1 MNKKLKRFIS
11 ALLVIVT
18 VITAM
23 PLASKDVL
31 AAERKSKLSNLGNL
45 GTVKI
50 GNKSESGIWWQTQI
64 DDDPVFCLDL
74 GKACHTG
81 WTYVSS
87 EKSIS
92 SDSNNKSDALK
103 AKIGY
108 WYSVTKKGNTK
119 AWVYAQCL
127 IWAVEEGVTSE
138 DGLKNIIKQVKD
150 NTGYYIDDKVYG
162 DIFDIAG
169 VVTCDV
175 FIWKYKSDTDEDEIQ
190 KLMQIK
196 GDKIEYPHS
205 HLSKDEAY
213 RQRITLRKN
222 DEDGNPLPKTNFR
235 FTAKNNKELY
245 SYKFNGWGDAESG
258 DSDDD
263 ATKFTQDVLTDSK
276 GKVTFRFTYK
286 LQSKDYYY
294 VEDEKLEKMSSDAKK
309 EMKDILD
316 DEGFKYASDLTK
328 DGAKK
333 LAQKDLDD
341 QFKDIENTYIIEELD
356 SGNDNILKNFT
367 VEQGSN
373 KVDSNGDSK
382 ITIKLSA
389 ADSWTKVDGEWPET
403 ADETY
408 SEFRLAYKPVLK
420 DKYKKVKINAV
431 KVDAETGRVTQ
442 GDATFKDAV
451 YGVYSDSKCT
461 KLLDTYK
468 TNEKGEFSTKDYR
481 CGTDLYMKEITPPTG
496 YLKNDEIYTI
506 DTDGKQFSA
515 EYSSVSKT
523 VDEDVIKGEVSIIK
537 GMGNGTAGVVT
548 PEVNA
553 QFEIYLASAGSY
565 DKAKN
570 TEKDILKTD
579 SLGYA
584 KSKKMP
590 YGTYVVHQTVG
601 VANTEKCPDFYV
613 NVTEHGK
620 TYHYL
625 LNNPEFTAYL
635 KIVKKDSRTH
645 QTVLK
650 SGTTYQIYSV
660 DKDGKE
666 TIVTQ
671 TRSNGNKIE
680 VVDRFVTDESGEIL
694 TYEKLKAGTY
704 KIYEIEGPEGY
715 KVNTKPVTVTI
726 DSNAYKTMKDDTGNE
741 YHYAE
746 CEYFNKETYGKF
758 TINKT
763 GTVLD
768 TEPDMPQPEEI
779 IPMAPPMMDVSN
791 MVQDAETEVPDMA
804 LSNPFI
810 YKDVALKGVVFELIA
825 KEIIMSQDN
834 QGTVLYEKDSV
845 VATITTG
852 KSAVFN
858 NPIKGITKAQLNADG
873 TITLNVPLGE
883 YTLKEVKTVYGYI
896 IPDRASWDLSFRWDN
911 KYDDYVLDISENT
924 KGGTVDVH
932 NDLVKTEISLE
943 KKDSKTEKPI
953 EGAVFGFYSKDNI
966 YDVHGNIV
974 VSADEKI
981 CDVTTDKDGKAVVPF
996 DVPVM
1001 DEGYKTLESEE
1012 AVDTDEIGAK
1022 LNSGDY
1028 YFKEERVSDSYFISE
1043 EPHFIHLEYVNQ
1055 ETAEVTAEVEVLE
1068 EQTEVVVD
1076 KMMIASSEE
1085 VAGCHLK
1092 ITDLDGNEIIS
1103 WITGDKESI
1112 KLNDNLTELGYSNV
1126 YVETAESSA
1135 DGAKNDAVGAIK
1147 IHGLLHDKEYIL
1159 SETKPADGF
1168 VTASNISFMVK
1179 QKGEA
1184 AEFEQEVLIK
1194 NGDGFKACEENK
1206 VVMYDDTTKVE
1217 ISKLMIAS
1225 SLEIS
1230 GCELEI
1236 IHKESG
1242 DVIDAWTSTDK
1253 THLIENVF
1261 VVGETY
1267 VLTEKKPADGF
1278 VTADSIE
1285 FTVADTGEVQ
1295 SVKMEDDTTKIQ
1307 FSKTSITDGKELPG
1321 CQMKVTDK
1329 ETGKVMDE
1337 WTSTKNSHMVEGKYV
1352 VGKTYILSETKPAD
1366 GFVTATNVE
1375 FTVQDDGSVQKVH
1388 MVDDTTKVE
1397 FSKLASD
1404 TKKQL
1409 KGAKYEVYNSKGKKV
1424 YKFTTGKKAEL
1435 IEGVLKVGETYTFK
1449 EVDAPE
1455 NYKVAKDVSITIKDT
1470 GKVQKL
1476 SAVDARIPVVPDTP
1490 QTGREDATVRSFVYL
1505 GGMLILTA
1513 INLAIFM
1520 HDSRT
1525 GKKGKKKDEED
1536 D

>member
-1 MNKKLKRFIS
+1 MNKNFKRFIS

-18 VITAM
+18 VITAL
-23 PLASKDVL
+23 PFASKDVM
-31 AAERKSKLSNLGNL
+31 AAERKSKLNNLGNL

-50 GNKSESGIWWQTQI
+50 GNKSESGTWWQTQI
-64 DDDPVFCLDL
+64 EDNPVFCLDL

-87 EKSIS
+87 EKTIS

-150 NTGYYIDDKVYG
+150 NTGYYKDDKVYG

-169 VVTCDV
+169 VVTCEV

-196 GDKIEYPHS
+196 GDKVEYKFFPYNN
-205 HLSKDEAY
+205 DEAY

-222 DEDGNPLPKTNFR
+222 DEDGNPLSKVNFR

-258 DSDDD
+258 DADDD
-263 ATKFTQDVLTDSK
+263 ATKFTQDVLTDSN
-276 GKVTFRFTYK
+276 GKITFRFTYK
-286 LQSKDYYY
+286 LQSKNYYY
-294 VEDEKLEKMSSDAKK
+294 VPEDVLSQMSSDAKK

-316 DEGFKYASDLTK
+316 DEGFKYAADLSK

-373 KVDSNGDSK
+373 KVSSNGDSK

-496 YLKNDEIYTI
+496 YLKNNEIYTI

-515 EYSSVSKT
+515 EYNSISKR
-523 VDEDVIKGEVSIIK
+523 VDEDVIKGDVSIIK
-537 GMGNGTAGVVT
+537 GMTNGAAGFIK
-548 PEVNA
+548 PEKNA
-553 QFEIYLASAGSY
+553 EFQVYLASAGSY
-565 DKAKN
+565 EKAKD
-570 TEKDILKTD
+570 TERD
-579 SLGYA
+579 SLVTDEEGYA
-584 KSKKMP
+584 KTKKLP
-590 YGTYVVHQTVG
+590 YGTYIVHQTKG
-601 VANTEKCPDFYV
+601 MDETEFCPDFYV
-613 NVTEHGK
+613 DVKENGK
-620 TYHYL
+620 TYKYY
-625 LNNPEFTAYL
+625 LNNPIFHAYL
-635 KIVKKDSRTH
+635 KIVKKDSQTKK
-645 QTVLK
+645 TVLK
-650 SGTTYQIYSV
+650 AGTTYQIYKLS
-660 DKDGKE
+660 DDGTE
-666 TIVTQ
+666 TLVKQ
-671 TRSNGNKIE
+671 SYSNGNQI
-680 VVDRFVTDESGEIL
+680 VNVDRFVSDESGEII
-694 TYEKLKAGTY
+694 TYEKLEAGDY
-704 KIYEIEGPEGY
+704 RVYEVEGPNGFRNEKRFIDIKITNKSYKEVTDAEGNKY
-715 KVNTKPVTVTI
+715 L
-726 DSNAYKTMKDDTGNE
+726 
-741 YHYAE
+741 YAE
-746 CEYFNKETYGKF
+746 YEYFNNETYGKF
-758 TINKT
+758 KLEKT
-763 GTVLD
+763 GPVISGFEATTDNPLVKEF
-768 TEPDMPQPEEI
+768 TYENI
-779 IPMAPPMMDVSN
+779 FIPNA
-791 MVQDAETEVPDMA
+791 
-804 LSNPFI
+804 
-810 YKDVALKGVVFELIA
+810 VFELVA
-825 KEIIMSQDN
+825 KEDIATQDN
-834 QGTVLYEKDSV
+834 QGETWFKEGDI

-852 KSAVFN
+852 KGAEFTSDCEG
-858 NPIKGITKAQLNADG
+858 ICSYKLDDKGIVEV
-873 TITLNVPLGE
+873 NVPLGKYE
-883 YTLKEVKTVYGYI
+883 IKEVNTVKGRVL
-896 IPDRASWDLSFRWDN
+896 PKKAAWDLEFVWNSQLDEYV
-911 KYDDYVLDISENT
+911 YDTSGNTEDGVLKVNNEFP
-924 KGGTVDVH
+924 
-932 NDLVKTEISLE
+932 KTEISI
-943 KKDSKTEKPI
+943 KKQDNKTEEAIP
-953 EGAVFGFYSKDNI
+953 GTVFGFYSKDNI
-966 YDVHGNIV
+966 YDKDGNIIVKANEKMATV
-974 VSADEKI
+974 VTDEN
-981 CDVTTDKDGKAVVPF
+981 GKAVIPF
-996 DVPVM
+996 SVPVAD
-1001 DEGYKTLESEE
+1001 DEVTDEESSKVKTTTEEVTTEIDTESVTTESETVE
-1012 AVDTDEIGAK
+1012 EESKVYNTG
-1022 LNSGDY
+1022 NY
-1028 YFKEERVSDSYFISE
+1028 YFLEESISDSYYLSK
-1043 EPHFIHLEYVNQ
+1043 EPTQVHVSYKDQNTRVIE
-1055 ETAEVTAEVEVLE
+1055 AEAVVKDT
-1068 EQTEVVVD
+1068 QTEVEID
-1076 KMMIASSEE
+1076 KRMIASSQEIS
-1085 VAGCHLK
+1085 GCKLR
-1092 ITDLDGNEIIS
+1092 ITDSKNREIVS
-1103 WITGDKESI
+1103 WISGDENSI
-1112 KLNDNLTELGYSNV
+1112 TVAEGLDELGYSNFKT
-1126 YVETAESSA
+1126 EMTKE
-1135 DGAKNDAVGAIK
+1135 GNLI
-1147 IHGLLHDKEYIL
+1147 IRGLLHDEEYKL
-1159 SETKPADGF
+1159 YETKPADGF
-1168 VTASNISFMVK
+1168 VTANEIPFKLMEVATE
-1179 QKGEA
+1179 GESSTQV
-1184 AEFEQEVLIK
+1184 FVK
-1194 NGDGFKACEENK
+1194 NGNEFKTAEENK
-1206 VVMYDDTTKVE
+1206 VVM
-1217 ISKLMIAS
+1217 
-1225 SLEIS
+1225 
-1230 GCELEI
+1230 
-1236 IHKESG
+1236 
-1242 DVIDAWTSTDK
+1242 
-1253 THLIENVF
+1253 F
-1261 VVGETY
+1261 
-1267 VLTEKKPADGF
+1267 
-1278 VTADSIE
+1278 
-1285 FTVADTGEVQ
+1285 
-1295 SVKMEDDTTKIQ
+1295 DDTTKIQ

-1366 GFVTATNVE
+1366 GFVTATKVE
-1375 FTVQDDGSVQKVH
+1375 FTVQDDGAVQKVH

-1397 FSKLASD
+1397 FSKFASD

-1470 GKVQKL
+1470 GKIQKL

-1490 QTGREDATVRSFVYL
+1490 QTGREDEAARGFVYL

-1513 INLAIFM
+1513 INFAIFM
-1520 HDSRT
+1520 HDTRV